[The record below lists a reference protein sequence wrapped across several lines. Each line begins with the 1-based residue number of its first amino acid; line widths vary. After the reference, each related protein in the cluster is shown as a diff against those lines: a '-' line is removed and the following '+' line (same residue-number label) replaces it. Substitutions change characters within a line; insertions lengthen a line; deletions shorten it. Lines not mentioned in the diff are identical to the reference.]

1 MKRVLFIVDRAAH
14 YHVDLLH
21 ALEARLRDSGLEL
34 HLASGI
40 VAEGATGRVGFDGS
54 VLANEL
60 KYEYTERA
68 VLGRTLRRV
77 RGLPHLVAQVS
88 PHVVIC
94 TAHVGNLSHWQL
106 ALSRRRMGFR
116 LVAWQ
121 CGYMYRDSAFK
132 RWLLRRFVPRFDHHL
147 AYHSNARD
155 YALRHGA
162 TASQVT
168 VMHNTINERR
178 IQPMPKEE
186 ALALVRAM
194 HPAIGARKIVLFVG
208 ALLEE
213 KRVEVIFKALDLLRR
228 DDLMLLVVGD
238 GPHRGALQ
246 GAAAVRDDV
255 VFAGAVVD
263 GVGPYFDAATMFVMP
278 GTGGLGL
285 NEAMAH
291 GLPMLSGYADGSADD
306 LVIDGETGY
315 RLRDG
320 SAAELA
326 TRMRELL
333 ENTET
338 AAEMSRRA
346 LALITDKF
354 SFRNFVECIAHVVV
368 SEARLSR

>member
-1 MKRVLFIVDRAAH
+1 MKRVLFILDRAAH
-14 YHVDLLH
+14 YHVDLLR
-21 ALEARLRDSGLEL
+21 ALEARLRDSALEL
-34 HLASGI
+34 HLASG
-40 VAEGATGRVGFDGS
+40 VVDAGATGRVGFDGS
-54 VLANEL
+54 ILANEHR
-60 KYEYTERA
+60 YEYTERP
-68 VLGRTLRRV
+68 VRDRTFRRV
-77 RGLPHLVAQVS
+77 RGLGRLVAQVS
-88 PHVVIC
+88 PQVVIC
-94 TAHVGNLSHWQL
+94 TAHVGNLSHWWL
-106 ALSRRRMGFR
+106 ALNRRRLGIR

-132 RWLLRRFVPRFDHHL
+132 RWLLRRFVPRFDHQL

-162 TASQVT
+162 TTSQVT

-178 IQPMPKEE
+178 IQPLPKDE

-194 HPAIGARKIVLFVG
+194 HPEIGARKIVLFVG

-213 KRVEVIFKALDLLRR
+213 KRVEIIFGALDLLRR
-228 DDLMLLVVGD
+228 DDLVLLVVGD

-246 GAAAVRDDV
+246 GAAAARDDV

-333 ENTET
+333 LNPET
-338 AAEMSRRA
+338 AVEMGRRA
-346 LALITDKF
+346 RALITGKF
-354 SFRNFVECIAHVVV
+354 AFRSFVGCVAEVIAT
-368 SEARLSR
+368 EAQRK

>member
-333 ENTET
+333 LNPET
-338 AAEMSRRA
+338 AVEMGRRA
-346 LALITDKF
+346 RALITGKF
-354 SFRNFVECIAHVVV
+354 AFRSFVGCVAEVIAT
-368 SEARLSR
+368 EAQRK